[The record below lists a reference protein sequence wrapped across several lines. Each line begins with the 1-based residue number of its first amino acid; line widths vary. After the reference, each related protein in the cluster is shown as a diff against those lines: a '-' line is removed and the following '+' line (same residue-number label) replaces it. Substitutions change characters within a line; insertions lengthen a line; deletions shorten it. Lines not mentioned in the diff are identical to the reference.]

1 MKSQVPCS
9 PIVIGATVGRD
20 HMTFLFLSSSNIR
33 KPSGKMDFP
42 YIDYISFSSPANAI
56 TCPDLATDMTG
67 FLLQEKNM
75 YEKTLEKYNAPPEFI
90 EAKMQVKAC
99 TDEMSLMSRMLIEK
113 ALVIPFFFVYRGFCS
128 AKQPGR
134 K

>member
-1 MKSQVPCS
+1 MK
-9 PIVIGATVGRD
+9 
-20 HMTFLFLSSSNIR
+20 LFLSVLLITLAL
-33 KPSGKMDFP
+33 
-42 YIDYISFSSPANAI
+42 YCYEANAI

-113 ALVIPFFFVYRGFCS
+113 ALGKILLKCL
-128 AKQPGR
+128 
-134 K
+134 